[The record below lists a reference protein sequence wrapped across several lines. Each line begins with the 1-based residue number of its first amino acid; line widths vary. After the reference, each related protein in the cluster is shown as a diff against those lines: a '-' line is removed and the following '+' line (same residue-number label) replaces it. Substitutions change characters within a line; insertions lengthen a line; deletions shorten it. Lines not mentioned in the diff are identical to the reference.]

1 MLLSRVIVEIQEHK
15 GSSTKRTNKA
25 RNKTDKASSSQQLS
39 QANSL
44 LEGKQTGVREMVAS
58 CSNLPC
64 VQMSIGSISE
74 ARCL

>member
-1 MLLSRVIVEIQEHK
+1 MLLFRVTVEIQEHK

-39 QANSL
+39 QVNSL
-44 LEGKQTGVREMVAS
+44 LEGKQTGVLDVVAS
-58 CSNLPC
+58 RPNLPII
-64 VQMSIGSISE
+64 QMSNGSISG